1 MAPTLLSTSMN
12 DCGEVQKNAGT
23 APISAAAEYGR
34 DGRMTS
40 GLNGVRGY
48 ISDCNPSQITDYLLR
63 ENLQVTFGAEKNP
76 DYWIRVNIFLPVLK
90 TV

>member
-1 MAPTLLSTSMN
+1 MN

-63 ENLQVTFGAEKNP
+63 GVISRSRLGLRKIQTTGFE
-76 DYWIRVNIFLPVLK
+76 
-90 TV
+90 